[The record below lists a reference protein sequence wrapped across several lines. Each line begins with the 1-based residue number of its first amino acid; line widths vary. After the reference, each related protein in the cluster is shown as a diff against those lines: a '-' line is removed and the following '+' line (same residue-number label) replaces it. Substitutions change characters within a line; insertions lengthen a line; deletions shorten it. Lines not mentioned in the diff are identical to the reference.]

1 MRLKEMATRDEISLR
16 PASADDPRAV
26 VMVVE
31 DDAANR
37 TLLANLLEREGFRV
51 VTAADGEACLHA
63 VGEWHPDLILLDI
76 GLPKL
81 DGLAVCQRLRS
92 VRETRTTPIILVTGR
107 TDLADVVAGL
117 DAGADDFIQ
126 KPFRPLE
133 LLARVRSAI
142 RMRQAVTGMETAR
155 SVVAALATAV
165 EAKDV
170 STELHC
176 ERLAG
181 LTARLGLEVGLRPD
195 ELEALA
201 YGSLLH
207 DVGKIGIPEAILRK
221 TGSLTE
227 EEWTVMR
234 RHPEIGERICRPLVL
249 SRSFASII
257 RHHHER
263 WDGGGYPDG
272 LRGDGIPLGARI
284 VTLADA
290 FDAMTHDRPYR
301 PAMPFERAIEE
312 IRRMSGSQ
320 FDPGLTPLFIPLA
333 ETYAPPPA
341 AGSTTVS
348 TGGRVQSLA

>member
-1 MRLKEMATRDEISLR
+1 
-16 PASADDPRAV
+16 
-26 VMVVE
+26 
-31 DDAANR
+31 
-37 TLLANLLEREGFRV
+37 
-51 VTAADGEACLHA
+51 
-63 VGEWHPDLILLDI
+63 
-76 GLPKL
+76 
-81 DGLAVCQRLRS
+81 
-92 VRETRTTPIILVTGR
+92 
-107 TDLADVVAGL
+107 
-117 DAGADDFIQ
+117 
-126 KPFRPLE
+126 
-133 LLARVRSAI
+133 
-142 RMRQAVTGMETAR
+142 
-155 SVVAALATAV
+155 VAALATAV